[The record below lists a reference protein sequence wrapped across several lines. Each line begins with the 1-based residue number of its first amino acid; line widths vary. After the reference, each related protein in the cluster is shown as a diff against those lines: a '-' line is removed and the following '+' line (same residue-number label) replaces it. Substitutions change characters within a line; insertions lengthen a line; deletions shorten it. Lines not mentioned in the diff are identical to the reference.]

1 LIDALETK
9 MNAQPYN
16 QESRELVWTSSLT
29 RIAVLA
35 VALRLIWAWWVPVIP
50 VSDGA
55 AYDAFARTLVLQGT
69 FGWVENHPTAF
80 WPPGTT
86 FLHAALYALFGIRY
100 EPIIAMN
107 IALSV
112 GVIWVTARLAARFW
126 NQQTAVLTALV
137 LAIWPTLVM
146 YPTIL
151 ASELPF
157 AYFTLLALDLWTHPR
172 LGATS
177 RALLAGLVLG
187 LAALIRP
194 QALLL
199 PLVYA
204 AGLLLASRVTLT
216 ALLGQARCVALA
228 GIVMAVVIAPW
239 TWRNHQLYG
248 EPVLISTNGGITLWM
263 GNTPGTDGR
272 YMVVPHH
279 YSHLPENE
287 KERVLKQEAIN
298 YIVQDPAAFAERAV
312 RKLLILYTN
321 ESVGV
326 GWNLPGIRQAFGDAW
341 AHRLKRL
348 TQVSWAL
355 ICLLAA
361 AGIWSSLRRSGIRN
375 TLFSPISLS
384 ILYFTAIHMVVVS
397 QERYHL
403 AFAGQW
409 AILAALGLGQLASWR
424 QPRRTVNTSDPLY

>member
-1 LIDALETK
+1 

-16 QESRELVWTSSLT
+16 QESRELRWTRSLVLLT
-29 RIAVLA
+29 VLA

-50 VSDGA
+50 FSDGA
-55 AYDAFARTLVLQGT
+55 AYDAFARTLVQQGT
-69 FGWVENHPTAF
+69 FGWVASHPTAF

-86 FLHAALYALFGIRY
+86 FLHATLYALFGIRY

-112 GVIWVTARLAARFW
+112 GILWVTARLAARFW
-126 NQQTAVLTALV
+126 NQQTAVLSALI
-137 LAIWPTLVM
+137 LATWPTLVM

-157 AYFTLLALDLWTHPR
+157 VFFTLLALDLWTHPR

-177 RALLAGLVLG
+177 KSLLAGLVLG
-187 LAALIRP
+187 FAALVRP

-204 AGLLLASRVTLT
+204 AGLLLTSRVTLP
-216 ALLGQARCVALA
+216 ALLAQARCVALA

-272 YMVVPHH
+272 YMVVPPQ
-279 YSHLPENE
+279 YSHLPEN
-287 KERVLKQEAIN
+287 KKARVLKQEAMD
-298 YIVQDPAAFAERAV
+298 YIFQDPAAFAERAV

-326 GWNLPGIRQAFGDAW
+326 GWNSPGIRQTFGKTW
-341 AHRLKRL
+341 EHRLKRM
-348 TQVSWAL
+348 TQGSWAL

-361 AGIWSSLRRSGIRN
+361 AGIWSSLRRSGLRN
-375 TLFSPISLS
+375 TLFSPIMLS

-409 AILAALGLGQLASWR
+409 AILAALGLVQLVNWR
-424 QPRRTVNTSDPLY
+424 QSRRSVEANTPLH

>member
-1 LIDALETK
+1 
-9 MNAQPYN
+9 MNAQPYIP
-16 QESRELVWTSSLT
+16 ESRELRWTSSLT
-29 RIAVLA
+29 QITLLA
-35 VALRLIWAWWVPVIP
+35 VTLRLIWAWWIPVIP

-55 AYDAFARTLVLQGT
+55 AYDAFARTLVDHGT
-69 FGWVENHPTAF
+69 FGWVASQPTAF

-86 FLHAALYALFGIRY
+86 FLHAPLYAIFGFRY

-107 IALSV
+107 IAFSV
-112 GVIWVTARLAARFW
+112 GIIWVTARLASRFW
-126 NQQTAVLTALV
+126 SQQVAVLSALI

-157 AYFTLLALDLWTHPR
+157 VFLTLLALDLWTHPG
-172 LGATS
+172 LGATPK
-177 RALLAGLVLG
+177 ALLAGLVLG
-187 LAALIRP
+187 FAALVRP

-204 AGLLLASRVTLT
+204 AGLLLMSRVTVP
-216 ALLGQARCVALA
+216 AFFGQARCVALA
-228 GIVMAVVIAPW
+228 GIVMAIVISPW

-272 YMVVPHH
+272 YMVVPEH

-287 KERVLKQEAIN
+287 KARILGQKAKD
-298 YIVQDPAAFAERAV
+298 YILQDPLAFAERAV

-326 GWNLPGIRQAFGDAW
+326 GWNSLGIRQVFGETW
-341 AHRLKRL
+341 EHRLKRM
-348 TQVSWAL
+348 TQGTWAV

-361 AGIWSSLRRSGIRN
+361 AGVWSSLRGAGFRK
-375 TLFSPISLS
+375 TVFSPIMLS

-409 AILAALGLGQLASWR
+409 AILAALGLVHLAAWR
-424 QPRRTVNTSDPLY
+424 KSRRGVETSKPFH